1 MANLYMLDQ
10 SSGKNGLHIAKNDDA
25 CEVVLLQDGVYLDVK
40 PLMDSKA
47 KVYAVKDDVIKR
59 GLQERLP
66 NSIELIDYSKLV
78 DLIVANKVINFL

>member
-10 SSGKNGLHIAKNDDA
+10 SAGKNGLNLAKNDA
-25 CEVVLLQDGVYLDVK
+25 GCQVVLLQDGVYLDVK
-40 PLMDSKA
+40 QLTDSKI

-66 NSIELIDYSKLV
+66 KGIELIDYSKLV
-78 DLIVANKVINFL
+78 DLIVANKVINFV